1 MSAAQHVLFDLPGPK
16 ARRRHLIGGIIGT
29 LLCLALAAVALVRV
43 YEQGQL
49 EAAKWVPFTESVTWT
64 FYILPGLW
72 ATLRAAAVAIV
83 LSMVLGIVLAMM
95 RMSDIAVVRWATS
108 VFVEFFRAVPV
119 LIMML
124 FTWLMLVKNPTLR
137 EAAAAVG
144 IQTADVTFVSVVV
157 GLVLYNASVICEVVR
172 NGVTSLPA
180 GQREAGLSVG
190 LSPSQVRRLI
200 LVPQALTAMLPALV
214 SQIVVI
220 TKDSAL
226 GYIIT
231 YPELVSRTRQLG
243 SANANTF
250 VAYLVVAVIFILINY
265 AITRLAEWLESRQ
278 RRKRRGGRPAGP
290 AVALE
295 GTAQAAP
302 PTVPGAG
309 VGAGG

>member
-1 MSAAQHVLFDLPGPK
+1 MSAHQHVLFDLPGPR
-16 ARRRHLIGGIIGT
+16 ARRRHLVGGVVGT
-29 LLCLALAAVALVRV
+29 LLCLGLLAVAVVRV
-43 YEQGQL
+43 ADQGQF
-49 EAAKWVPFTESVTWT
+49 EAEKWLPFTESVTWT
-64 FYILPGLW
+64 FYIVPGLLT
-72 ATLRAAAVAIV
+72 TLRAAATAIV
-83 LSMVLGIVLAMM
+83 LSMVLGVVLAMM
-95 RMSDIAVVRWATS
+95 RMSDLSVLRWVTS

-119 LIMML
+119 LIMMI
-124 FTWLMLVKNPTLR
+124 FTWVMLVKNQTLR
-137 EAAAAVG
+137 EASAALG
-144 IQTADVTFVSVVV
+144 IESGDVTFIAVVT

-250 VAYLVVAVIFILINY
+250 VAYLVVAVIFILLNW
-265 AITRLAEWLESRQ
+265 AITKLAEWIESRQ
-278 RRKRRGGRPAGP
+278 RRRRRTAGAP
-290 AVALE
+290 
-295 GTAQAAP
+295 QAAALVGMDAVESSLP
-302 PTVPGAG
+302 SVAAPGDR
-309 VGAGG
+309 

>member
-1 MSAAQHVLFDLPGPK
+1 MSAQRVLFDLPGPR

-29 LLCLALAAVALVRV
+29 ALCLGLLAVALVRIAA
-43 YEQGQL
+43 QGQF
-49 EAAKWVPFTESVTWT
+49 EADKWLPFTESLTWT

-72 ATLRAAAVAIV
+72 TTLRAAATAIV

-95 RMSDIAVVRWATS
+95 RMSDIGPLRWATS

-119 LIMML
+119 LIMMI
-124 FTWLMLVKNPTLR
+124 FTWVMLVKNPTLR
-137 EAAAAVG
+137 RVSASLG
-144 IQTADVTFVSVVV
+144 IESGDVTFIAVVT

-180 GQREAGLSVG
+180 GQREAGLSIG
-190 LSPSQVRRLI
+190 LSSSQVRRLI
-200 LVPQALTAMLPALV
+200 LVPQSLTAMLPALV

-250 VAYLVVAVIFILINY
+250 VAYLVVAVIFILLNW
-265 AITRLAEWLESRQ
+265 AITKLAEWLESRQ
-278 RRKRRGGRPAGP
+278 RRRRTIDPRTVPAATMENAP
-290 AVALE
+290 
-295 GTAQAAP
+295 TP
-302 PTVPGAG
+302 PTGSTTAG
-309 VGAGG
+309 